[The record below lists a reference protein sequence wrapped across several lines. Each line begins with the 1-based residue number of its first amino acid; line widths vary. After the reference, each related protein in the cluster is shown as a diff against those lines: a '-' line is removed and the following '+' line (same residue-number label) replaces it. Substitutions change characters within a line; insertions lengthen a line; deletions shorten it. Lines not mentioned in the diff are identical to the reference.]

1 MQEAGGVFQ
10 VTRMMHYSMVTTLS
24 SALVQSIMLR
34 LRETNNK
41 SMKQVVSQ
49 GNEQKLILLLKQCI
63 YVTGACLINF

>member
-1 MQEAGGVFQ
+1 VQEAGGVFQ

-24 SALVQSIMLR
+24 SAVVQSIILR

-63 YVTGACLINF
+63 YVTGLV